1 MFGFNSKNSKN
12 KASSH
17 KHSSKANKNA
27 PVLTDALTGLPLS
40 ESMLPK
46 SGKKQTQPAASAP
59 TASAPT
65 ASAPTASAPMANA
78 DSGKT
83 PSTSSDSGKTPSI
96 SSDRAKASAN
106 SAEAPSFSGNFKAK
120 DKNNDEITEKVVG
133 NAFLHNPPES
143 ATDFTGYVT
152 RGEYAPEETES
163 LSELLNVAVQPD
175 NDPDPNVNLKSKP
188 R

>member
-65 ASAPTASAPMANA
+65 ASAPMANA
-78 DSGKT
+78 
-83 PSTSSDSGKTPSI
+83 DSGKTPSI

>member
-46 SGKKQTQPAASAP
+46 SGKKQTQPA
-59 TASAPT
+59 
-65 ASAPTASAPMANA
+65 ASAPMANA

>member
-59 TASAPT
+59 TASAP
-65 ASAPTASAPMANA
+65 MANA
-78 DSGKT
+78 
-83 PSTSSDSGKTPSI
+83 DSGKTPSI

>member
-17 KHSSKANKNA
+17 KHSSNANKNT

-46 SGKKQTQPAASAP
+46 SGKKQPQPAASAP
-59 TASAPT
+59 TSEAE
-65 ASAPTASAPMANA
+65 
-78 DSGKT
+78 
-83 PSTSSDSGKTPSI
+83 SGKTPSI

-106 SAEAPSFSGNFKAK
+106 STETPPFSGNFKSK
-120 DKNNDEITEKVVG
+120 DKNHDEIAEKVVG
-133 NAFLHNPPES
+133 NAFLRNPPES

-152 RGEYAPEETES
+152 HGEYAPEETES

>member
-78 DSGKT
+78 
-83 PSTSSDSGKTPSI
+83 DSGKTPSI

>member
-46 SGKKQTQPAASAP
+46 SGKKHPQLAAR
-59 TASAPT
+59 
-65 ASAPTASAPMANA
+65 APTASAPMASAPTANA

-83 PSTSSDSGKTPSI
+83 PST

-152 RGEYAPEETES
+152 HGEYAPEETES

-175 NDPDPNVNLKSKP
+175 NDPDPNVNLKSIP